1 MIAGMMKGAFGG
13 FPLLQNHKMTMHT
26 RLMMYLIVLIIAGI
40 STFTMLLTMI
50 WNALNNEN

>member
-13 FPLLQNHKMTMHT
+13 FPMLQNHKMTMHT